1 MAGTGENGELKMSR
15 FRLPLAIACF
25 CVMATAAWA
34 AELAQESTRFFKTHT
49 DEIDVEE
56 RHGSILFANRQ
67 VGLELR
73 KSKVGFELIRLYGI
87 AEDQDFLTAPKA
99 SEARNLFVIRMALD
113 PKNVGKD
120 ERGTTKDGGFGVL
133 DRLAKMG
140 NAFVIGSQSAK
151 SVSWRRE
158 KGRKQSVLHL
168 EWKGMDAREDKG
180 VLDVEVTVTLRAGDP
195 LSYWRVAI
203 RNRSQKYGIERAR
216 FPILPLAPIGE
227 AKKNVFIYPKWRGGY
242 AEDPFHATRGF
253 GENYHTTGAYY
264 PYYVNMQFW
273 ALYNKETTKGIYL
286 ATQDPTPNMTHF
298 LVDNTPTEI
307 SWSVSHFPPNMSF
320 AYRAEDFT
328 LPYDCVVGPFRGDWY
343 DACQIYREW
352 AVKQPWCRKGRLST
366 RQDIPKWYKEAPL
379 FFYADLADS
388 AEGTHSAE
396 ANMPIAASHFSEFL
410 KWAGMRLPVNWYNWQ
425 QHIPDRTTFSVPFN
439 AHGRIPKRGRWA
451 GSYSGACHTG
461 SYPKEPALPNL
472 SATCK
477 SLRQEGGMVSPYT
490 LLQMFDQGAS
500 ENSPYAAEAK
510 PHMCRDLYGA
520 ILKYPGYQAWFPC
533 VSTKWW
539 QNRMVDLCVT
549 MLERENVG
557 GFYLDVMHGMGVPC
571 FWTPHGH
578 SAGGGSSMTLGMH
591 ELARRIRDAVQAKDP
606 DVITTGEDSTEN
618 MIDVID
624 GVLYQRTLRPENKV
638 PLFAVVYQDYIPR
651 YGLRLS
657 VTSAST
663 RYGSTWGE
671 DHFFIECA
679 SLFVEGAQVGRLRLR
694 PRDMSLS
701 FQKPEHKEMIAFLE
715 LLLGYYR
722 QHAAKKFLVYGQL
735 LRPLEFREPSPMLML
750 PYKFDAQFPALM
762 SGVFRSDDGDLGVFV
777 VNASREDLDFQA
789 DLDLTRYG
797 MAAGTVVDVDAL
809 APDGASQRVLSRAKG
824 IVSLKSSLPGHHMT
838 MFRLKPTARR

>member
-1 MAGTGENGELKMSR
+1 M
-15 FRLPLAIACF
+15 
-25 CVMATAAWA
+25 
-34 AELAQESTRFFKTHT
+34 
-49 DEIDVEE
+49 
-56 RHGSILFANRQ
+56 
-67 VGLELR
+67 
-73 KSKVGFELIRLYGI
+73 
-87 AEDQDFLTAPKA
+87 
-99 SEARNLFVIRMALD
+99 VIPYMAL
-113 PKNVGKD
+113 
-120 ERGTTKDGGFGVL
+120 
-133 DRLAKMG
+133 
-140 NAFVIGSQSAK
+140 
-151 SVSWRRE
+151 
-158 KGRKQSVLHL
+158 
-168 EWKGMDAREDKG
+168 
-180 VLDVEVTVTLRAGDP
+180 
-195 LSYWRVAI
+195 
-203 RNRSQKYGIERAR
+203 
-216 FPILPLAPIGE
+216 
-227 AKKNVFIYPKWRGGY
+227 
-242 AEDPFHATRGF
+242 
-253 GENYHTTGAYY
+253 
-264 PYYVNMQFW
+264 
-273 ALYNKETTKGIYL
+273 
-286 ATQDPTPNMTHF
+286 
-298 LVDNTPTEI
+298 EI
-307 SWSVSHFPPNMSF
+307 
-320 AYRAEDFT
+320 
-328 LPYDCVVGPFRGDWY
+328 
-343 DACQIYREW
+343 
-352 AVKQPWCRKGRLST
+352 
-366 RQDIPKWYKEAPL
+366 
-379 FFYADLADS
+379 
-388 AEGTHSAE
+388 
-396 ANMPIAASHFSEFL
+396 
-410 KWAGMRLPVNWYNWQ
+410 
-425 QHIPDRTTFSVPFN
+425 
-439 AHGRIPKRGRWA
+439 
-451 GSYSGACHTG
+451 
-461 SYPKEPALPNL
+461 
-472 SATCK
+472 
-477 SLRQEGGMVSPYT
+477 
-490 LLQMFDQGAS
+490 FDQGAT

-510 PHMCRDLYGA
+510 PNITRDLYGA
-520 ILKYPGYQAWFPC
+520 MRVWGVEMSWQPC
-533 VSTKWW
+533 GWTQWW
-539 QNRMVDLCVT
+539 RDRMRESCVL